1 MPTQELQQRQIL
13 SQQQLQALNILSLDG
28 AALDEML
35 KKEEIDNPLFDLDK
49 IHGTVER
56 PISVQTPDKEGDLS
70 ERAAPDKTAQDLYL
84 FLESQLPANATKA
97 ERGVFRHMV
106 EFLEPGTGLLPETV
120 EEVAEILAAPLYV
133 VERCLSWLHQMEPAG
148 VGAATTSESLVLQA
162 FHKGMTDPTL
172 LGIAAIENT
181 IAGSL
186 LPNHELLQQSR
197 ARIIGEQK
205 LRISHVLAALPGQ
218 TPDDIAEVRSHPIAL
233 MQCGDFLKT
242 LPGMKIV
249 ERDDTAGSAREIAE
263 GRLAGTAAICGADAA
278 RLYGLEILRRGIET
292 NKHNFTR
299 FLLLADERRAAEF
312 ADPAHTDKASLL
324 FTLPHTRGSLSKVLT
339 VLSFYD
345 INLTKIQSLPIIGR
359 EWEYRFY
366 VDVTFDDPMRYRQ
379 AIDAARPLTSDF
391 RILGE
396 YAECPNPAI

>member
-1 MPTQELQQRQIL
+1 MKQVTIQ
-13 SQQQLQALNILSLDG
+13 G
-28 AALDEML
+28 
-35 KKEEIDNPLFDLDK
+35 
-49 IHGTVER
+49 
-56 PISVQTPDKEGDLS
+56 
-70 ERAAPDKTAQDLYL
+70 
-84 FLESQLPANATKA
+84 
-97 ERGVFRHMV
+97 
-106 EFLEPGTGLLPETV
+106 EPGCFH
-120 EEVAEILAAPLYV
+120 EEAARRYFGDEPIEIVPCRTFEAQF
-133 VERCLSWLHQMEPAG
+133 ERMRHEGS
-148 VGAATTSESLVLQA
+148 
-162 FHKGMTDPTL
+162 L
-172 LGIAAIENT
+172 LGIVAIENT

-186 LPNHELLQQSR
+186 LQNHELLRRSESQ
-197 ARIIGEQK
+197 IIGECK

-218 TPDDIAEVRSHPIAL
+218 QLDELSEVNSHPIAL